1 MSKTL
6 QAIKLRNDFYRDNFR
21 RVVFILLLSVILN
34 IVLIAV
40 LFFISAKPSKVVYF
54 ASDNQGKLIKMQPLS
69 QPVLSETALQSWVS
83 RNVPKIYSLDYVHYR
98 TQLNDIR
105 QYFTAFGWNNFK
117 RTFQPILSKI
127 LSEQYVVSAAITDVP
142 YISAHAKLN
151 GIYSWRVQVPIKVT
165 FRKGNT
171 ATTSND
177 IMQLVVQRVNNATSD
192 QLVGI
197 SQIVQTSVKDD
208 QE

>member
-34 IVLIAV
+34 IILIAS
-40 LFFISAKPSKVVYF
+40 LFFLSAKPTKVVYF
-54 ASDNQGKLIKMQPLS
+54 ASDSQGKLIKMQPLS
-69 QPVLSETALQSWVS
+69 QPVMSATALQSWVS

-98 TQLNDIR
+98 TQLNNIR
-105 QYFTAFGWNNFK
+105 KYFTAFGWNNF
-117 RTFQPILSKI
+117 RQTFQPVLQKI
-127 LSEQYVVSAAITDVP
+127 LSQQYVVSAAITDVP
-142 YISAHAKLN
+142 YISEHATLN
-151 GIYSWRVQVPIKVT
+151 GVYSWKVQVPIKIT

-177 IMQLVVQRVNNATSD
+177 IMQLVIQRVNNATSD

-197 SQIVQTSVKDD
+197 SQIVQTAVKDN
-208 QE
+208 Q